1 MRIKYTGRI
10 PVRDRI
16 TIFPP
21 IDQFWL
27 HGIGRLWSHK
37 HTLYTS
43 WFLGEKNLEYFPFY
57 FVINWGE
64 TRVGWGTVLGFKDK
78 NESPVK
84 TGICDALFISK
95 VSYDFE
101 NGSRSLNVSGMSN
114 KTFFFFFLMS
124 AKMVHGHEKW

>member
-1 MRIKYTGRI
+1 MRINYSGRI
-10 PVRDRI
+10 PVRDLI

-57 FVINWGE
+57 FIINRGE
-64 TRVGWGTVLGFKDK
+64 TRVGWGTFLGFKDK
-78 NESPVK
+78 NESPVDWYLK
-84 TGICDALFISK
+84 PEIVTP
-95 VSYDFE
+95 Y
-101 NGSRSLNVSGMSN
+101 
-114 KTFFFFFLMS
+114 FFQSFLRLW
-124 AKMVHGHEKW
+124 KWVTINEC